1 MSVPL
6 LRAFA
11 SRYFGPQECVF
22 IMFSFIEETITMN
35 RRHLCALSFLF
46 LSIAVAIPAQ
56 TPAPQ
61 SAPQDQVQAPPSAG
75 DRTQRHGGTRDGHGI
90 VGKITAVHGN
100 SLQIAKPDGSTA
112 TINLTD
118 KTEYRKDRQ
127 AAQLSDFKVG
137 DFVMVSGDEN
147 PDHSVNALS
156 LRGRSANSGAG
167 MMGGGPGGGAFGD
180 MGKDF
185 VAGEVKSID
194 APRLTVL
201 RADNVTQ
208 TIELNE
214 DTSLR
219 RGRESVTLADIKPGD
234 HIVIRG
240 GLQNNTFVPKTVIL
254 LSAEQWERMQ
264 QFVQG
269 GPGQSGPSHA
279 PAPSGNPPQ
288 Q

>member
-1 MSVPL
+1 
-6 LRAFA
+6 
-11 SRYFGPQECVF
+11 
-22 IMFSFIEETITMN
+22 MFSFIEETITMN
-35 RRHLCALSFLF
+35 RKHLCSLSFLF
-46 LSIAVAIPAQ
+46 LSIGVVSPAQ
-56 TPAPQ
+56 TPTPP
-61 SAPQDQVQAPPSAG
+61 SAPQDQVQAPPPNG
-75 DRTQRHGGTRDGHGI
+75 DRAPRHGGTRDGRGTI
-90 VGKITAVHGN
+90 GKITAIHGN

-127 AAQLSDFKVG
+127 AVQLSDFKVG

-147 PDHSVNALS
+147 PDHSVTAQS
-156 LRGRSANSGAG
+156 LRGRSASAGPG
-167 MMGGGPGGGAFGD
+167 MMGGGPGGGAAFGE

-185 VAGEVKSID
+185 VAGEVKSVE
-194 APRLTVL
+194 APKLTVL

-219 RGRESVTLADIKPGD
+219 RGRESITMADIKPGD

-240 GLQNNTFVPKTVIL
+240 GLQNNAFVPKAVIL

-264 QFVQG
+264 QFAQG
-269 GPGQSGPSHA
+269 GPGQSGATHA
-279 PAPSGNPPQ
+279 ATPAGNPPPQ
-288 Q
+288 